1 MSTEKLMKSVEH
13 IARSLAQRYDLDY
26 DLTLAAV
33 KQVLMKVKNLKDM
46 KNINIKEWQKRAGI
60 IEDYSVEEAYLETL
74 EESLRDRIKETLT
87 GLLQEKKKKK
97 AQEPEETIDMDIDN
111 PEGEDV
117 DISAE
122 EPAAPAAPASTPQ
135 DVQKELMDAL
145 EAAKSIG
152 DPKLQ
157 RQISNALTYFTRQ
170 QVSQEP
176 TNPTV

>member
-1 MSTEKLMKSVEH
+1 MSKEKLLQSVET
-13 IARSLAQRYDLDY
+13 IVKSLAQRYDLDY
-26 DLTLAAV
+26 DLALAAV
-33 KQVLMKVKNLKDM
+33 KQVLRKAKNFKHM

-74 EESLRDRIKETLT
+74 EESLRDRIKEALT
-87 GLLQEKKKKK
+87 GMLQEKKKSKK
-97 AQEPEETIDMDIDN
+97 QKPEEEAVDIDIDA
-111 PEGEDV
+111 PEESEDLS
-117 DISAE
+117 ISAE
-122 EPAAPAAPASTPQ
+122 EPAPVASTPQ

-176 TNPTV
+176 ANPTI